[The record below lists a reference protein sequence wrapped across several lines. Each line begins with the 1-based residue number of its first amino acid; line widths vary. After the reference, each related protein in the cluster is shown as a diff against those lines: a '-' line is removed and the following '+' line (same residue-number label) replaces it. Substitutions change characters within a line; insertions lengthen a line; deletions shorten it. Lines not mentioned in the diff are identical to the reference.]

1 MYDNEAQ
8 RLLRVK
14 FLIISIQ
21 KKTESESVMTEE
33 LSIVLVFLCTTVQKI
48 ISFKIIHV
56 NNKNSFNNY
65 DHID

>member
-21 KKTESESVMTEE
+21 KIESEPVMTEE